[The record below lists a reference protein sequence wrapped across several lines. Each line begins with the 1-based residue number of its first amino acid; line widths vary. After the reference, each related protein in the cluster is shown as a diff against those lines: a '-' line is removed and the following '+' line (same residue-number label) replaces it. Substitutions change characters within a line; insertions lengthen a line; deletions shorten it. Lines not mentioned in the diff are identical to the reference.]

1 MLSLRFQ
8 WNLASLKGLP
18 QNSKWQTGSQFGSLW
33 WEIAH
38 PTGLIRFFTNKSALI
53 TGKSRKLSGQLLLTF
68 DYEGLYICWYI
79 FDQCKDVS
87 FSQFDWQLV
96 NHRPWIWDH
105 LFSHSNTCWFWDQIS
120 LLARKLW
127 QYFCY
132 SLFTNPLVYN
142 KHKKHFWALP
152 FLGVRC
158 HLKTAPK
165 SSLFPLHL
173 SNNSAIN
180 GRWSY

>member
-1 MLSLRFQ
+1 MIGNVIYPISYLRVSPWVHQTSVCMLSLRFQ

-68 DYEGLYICWYI
+68 DYKGLYICWYI

-127 QYFCY
+127 Q
-132 SLFTNPLVYN
+132 
-142 KHKKHFWALP
+142 
-152 FLGVRC
+152 
-158 HLKTAPK
+158 
-165 SSLFPLHL
+165 
-173 SNNSAIN
+173 
-180 GRWSY
+180 